1 MTRSLAWVGLCAL
14 LFTGTSNFATGAE
27 FPFEHE
33 LSLDVEP
40 LPGSRRVP
48 SLEVEKNGSA
58 ELDLWC
64 ARAHAQFA
72 VSGQTIAITI
82 VPGAAQTRPC
92 TPDQARGDDDLLAA
106 LTQATRW
113 QREDDLLILVG
124 PQTLRFRLST
134 H

>member
-1 MTRSLAWVGLCAL
+1 MWFGLCAL
-14 LFTGTSNFATGAE
+14 LLAGTPGIAVEAE
-27 FPFEHE
+27 FPFERE
-33 LSLDVEP
+33 LLLEIDP
-40 LPGSRRVP
+40 LPGSRQVP

-58 ELDLWC
+58 EIDLWC
-64 ARAHAQFA
+64 ARAHAQVA
-72 VSGQTIAITI
+72 VSGQTITITI

>member
-1 MTRSLAWVGLCAL
+1 MSFGLCAL
-14 LFTGTSNFATGAE
+14 LLAGTPGVAVETE
-27 FPFEHE
+27 FPFERE
-33 LSLDVEP
+33 LLLEIDP
-40 LPGSRRVP
+40 LPGSRQVP

-58 ELDLWC
+58 EIDLWC
-64 ARAHAQFA
+64 ARAHAQVA